1 MFESRSNRLT
11 FEQETHTYR
20 FDEKV
25 IPSVTQVM
33 KQASEDHYAG
43 ISPQR
48 LAVAADR
55 GTRVHKAVEL
65 YELGIEVIDPEVQPY
80 VTNYRVAKALKKF
93 QPTEQELML
102 TNGIFAGTVDM
113 IAELGGQ
120 QVLIDLKATAKF
132 NKDLAEIQLAGY
144 VQLCEYNGIGINGTY
159 ILHLT
164 KDGHKLHRVTPNYE
178 KWEELLHAYLSNLS
192 SQ

>member
-1 MFESRSNRLT
+1 MFESKSNRLT

-20 FDEKV
+20 FDGKV

-55 GTRVHKAVEL
+55 GTRVHKAIEL
-65 YELGIEVIDPEVQPY
+65 YELGIEVIDPEVKPY
-80 VTNYRVAKALKKF
+80 VTNYRVAKALNHIE
-93 QPTEQELML
+93 PHEQELML
-102 TNGIFAGTVDM
+102 SNGIFAGTVDM
-113 IAELGGQ
+113 LADVKGQ

-132 NKDLAEIQLAGY
+132 NKELAEIQLAGY
-144 VQLCEYNGIGINGTY
+144 VELLEYNGIGVNGTY

-164 KDGHKLHRVTPNYE
+164 KDSHKLHKVTPNFE
-178 KWEELLHAYLSNLS
+178 KWEAMKHAYLSSL
-192 SQ
+192 